1 MSKDG
6 KLIQLDRNFTDEEK
20 QLIQLDGESLDRK
33 QIERI
38 AFGKVPVGITD
49 HALQR
54 VRESRERIEKQL
66 RDGKVIYGVNTGFG
80 KLSDIQIEDED
91 ITKLQL
97 NLLRADAVGVGEPLP
112 QPVVRAMMVLR
123 ANALAKGFSGIKE
136 DTLQL
141 LVQLINK
148 GVHPVV
154 PCKGSVGAS
163 GDLAPLSHVAI
174 VLIGEGRA
182 EFEGEILPGGEALK
196 RAGLKPVT
204 LQAKEGLALING
216 TQAMTAVGVI
226 GLNEAERVGLAADM
240 AASLT
245 MEALQGI
252 ITAFDKGLL
261 AVRPH
266 KEMEVVASRM
276 RNWLKGSKRITSQ
289 GQIRMQD
296 AYSIRCIPQV
306 HGASWQSL
314 QYVDDRLRVEMNSA
328 TDNPIILEN
337 GEIISG
343 GHFHG
348 QPIALAMD
356 FMKVGAAEWA
366 NISER
371 RIERLVNPQLSG
383 LSPFLATDPGLEC
396 GLMVA
401 QYAAAALVSE
411 NKVLAHPASVDSIPT
426 SANQED
432 HVSMGTIGSRQA
444 REIIHNSSRVIA
456 IELICASQAIHLE
469 QAEKELAPATKA
481 YLEKV
486 RTICPPLEADRDISQ
501 QIEALSTFILRE
513 DILA

>member
-1 MSKDG
+1 MIKST
-6 KLIQLDRNFTDEEK
+6 LIQKVVE
-20 QLIQLDGESLDRK
+20 LDGETLNRR

-38 AFGKVPVGITD
+38 AYEGVEVKISN
-49 HALQR
+49 HAMER
-54 VRESRERIEKQL
+54 VRASRKRIEKQL
-66 RDGKVIYGVNTGFG
+66 KDGRVIYGVNTGFG
-80 KLSDIQIEDED
+80 KLSDVEIPEDD
-91 ITKLQL
+91 IAQLQL
-97 NLLRADAVGVGEPLP
+97 NLIRADVVGVGEPFSK
-112 QPVVRAMMVLR
+112 QIVRAMMVLR

-141 LVQLINK
+141 LVDMINRE
-148 GVHPVV
+148 VHPVV

-163 GDLAPLSHVAI
+163 GDLAPLAHIAI
-174 VLIGEGRA
+174 VLLGEGRA
-182 EFEGEILPGGEALK
+182 EYNGEVLPGGEALK
-196 RAGLKPVT
+196 RAGLEPVT

-216 TQAMTAVGVI
+216 TQAMTANGVI
-226 GLNEAERVGLAADM
+226 GLNEAERLGLAADM

-252 ITAFDKGLL
+252 ITAFDNELL

-266 KEMEVVASRM
+266 KELEFVASRI
-276 RNWLKGSKRITSQ
+276 RGWLDGSKRITSQ

-314 QYVDDRLRVEMNSA
+314 QYVEDRLNVEMNSA

-337 GEIISG
+337 GEVISG

-371 RIERLVNPQLSG
+371 RIERLINPQLSG
-383 LSPFLATDPGLEC
+383 LSPFLAKDPGLET

-432 HVSMGTIGSRQA
+432 HVSMGTIGSRQV
-444 REIIHNSSRVIA
+444 REIIHNSARVIA
-456 IELICASQAIHLE
+456 IEMICASQAIYLE
-469 QAEKELAPATKA
+469 QVENQLAPATRT
-481 YLEKV
+481 YLKKIRE
-486 RTICPPLEADRDISQ
+486 ICPPLDGDRDISVEM
-501 QIEALSTFILRE
+501 EALAQYLLRDDTLVE
-513 DILA
+513 ELV

>member
-1 MSKDG
+1 MVVH
-6 KLIQLDRNFTDEEK
+6 
-20 QLIQLDGESLDRK
+20 LDGESLDR
-33 QIERI
+33 QLIERI
-38 AFGKVPVGITD
+38 VFDEVEVDISD
-49 HALQR
+49 YALKR

-80 KLSDIQIEDED
+80 KLSDIQIEED
-91 ITKLQL
+91 DIAKLQL
-97 NLLRADAVGVGEPLP
+97 NLLRADAVGVGEPLSKP
-112 QPVVRAMMVLR
+112 IVRAMMILR

-141 LVQLINK
+141 LVQMINK

-163 GDLAPLSHVAI
+163 GDLAPLAHVAI

-182 EFEGEILPGGEALK
+182 EYEGEILTGGEAL
-196 RAGLKPVT
+196 RLAGLEPVT

-226 GLNEAERVGLAADM
+226 GFNEAERIGYAADM
-240 AASLT
+240 SASLT

-252 ITAFDKGLL
+252 ITAFDSELL

-266 KEMEVVASRM
+266 KELEVVASRI
-276 RNWLKGSKRITSQ
+276 RNWLEGSQRVTSQ

-306 HGASWQSL
+306 HGASWQAL
-314 QYVDDRLRVEMNSA
+314 QYVEDRLSVEMNSA

-356 FMKVGAAEWA
+356 FMKVGAAELA

-444 REIIHNSSRVIA
+444 REIIHNSARVIA

-469 QAEKELAPATKA
+469 QAENELAPATSA

-486 RTICPPLEADRDISQ
+486 RKICPPLLADRDISE
-501 QIEALSTFILRE
+501 QIEELAQFLLR
-513 DILA
+513 DDTLTQQKL